1 MPASN
6 YFANAVANVLRGTT
20 LNGIATVYVGL
31 FDDDPGPAGTDATE
45 VTTSVRAAG
54 RVAVTFGAPT
64 DGDMANTGIVDFGES
79 DGAATLGGWALF
91 DAASGG
97 NMIAHVSIPS
107 RSIVAGEPVSFPVG
121 ALTYAAD

>member
-31 FDDDPGPAGTDATE
+31 YDGDPGPAGTGATE

-54 RVAVTFGAPT
+54 RVAVTFGAPPT
-64 DGDMANTGIVDFGES
+64 ATWPTRRFVDFGES

-91 DAASGG
+91 DAASGWQHDR
-97 NMIAHVSIPS
+97 ACELSPRAAS
-107 RSIVAGEPVSFPVG
+107 WPVSP
-121 ALTYAAD
+121 